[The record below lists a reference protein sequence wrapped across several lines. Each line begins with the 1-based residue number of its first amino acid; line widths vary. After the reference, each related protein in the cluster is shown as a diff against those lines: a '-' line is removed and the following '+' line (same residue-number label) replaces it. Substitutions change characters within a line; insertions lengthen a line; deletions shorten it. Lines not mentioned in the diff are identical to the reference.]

1 MYWSGGMTD
10 GRWAKTKSTVCE
22 IKKKDKK
29 PKKKKKINQGVYW
42 KGNLVAQPYVL
53 IGRVA

>member
-22 IKKKDKK
+22 IKKKRQKTKKEEEDK
-29 PKKKKKINQGVYW
+29 
-42 KGNLVAQPYVL
+42 
-53 IGRVA
+53 